1 MGIRVVDMGDGSFF
15 SGGQQVK
22 AWIFPGQGSQ
32 YVNMAASFDRPA
44 ERDLIRRSGE
54 LLNVDM
60 EAILSGKDNLLDQT
74 QWTQPALLLLSTLY
88 SGRVSE
94 TLKVFPD
101 LVLGHSLGEYS
112 ALVLAGALSFEETL
126 IAVHK
131 RGSFM
136 QEAVPQGEGLMAAV
150 LGMERSALVDI
161 LEEIR
166 KASSPSAGFIGAAN
180 FNSPGQIVIAGTR
193 SLVEDSFET
202 LRKAGARKI
211 VPLSVSVPS
220 HTPLMDGAAKKMEE
234 VLDRMTWKAPRCPV
248 ISNQTATASSDPSE
262 LKIRLVEQ
270 IRKPVLWE
278 DCIREAI
285 RLGATSFLEVGPGSV
300 LTGLGKKI
308 AKEAEW
314 LSSDRPGS
322 L

>member
-1 MGIRVVDMGDGSFF
+1 MR
-15 SGGQQVK
+15 

-32 YVNMAASFDRPA
+32 YVNMAASFDRPS
-44 ERDLIRRSGE
+44 ELDLIRRSGD

-60 EAILSGKDNLLDQT
+60 AALLSGKDNLLDQT

-88 SGRVSE
+88 AGRVSE
-94 TLKVFPD
+94 TLKSPPD

-112 ALVLAGALSFEETL
+112 ALVQAGALSFEETVV
-126 IAVHK
+126 AVHK
-131 RGSFM
+131 RGCFM

-150 LGMERSALVDI
+150 LGMDRMDLVGV

-166 KASSPSAGFIGAAN
+166 KNTSPSAGFIGAAN

-193 SLVEDSFET
+193 SLVEDSFD
-202 LRKAGARKI
+202 LLKKAGARKI

-220 HTPLMDGAAKKMEE
+220 HTPLMESAAIKMEK
-234 VLDRMTWKAPRCPV
+234 VLDQMKWNAPRCPV
-248 ISNQTATASSDPSE
+248 VSNQTATASSDPEE
-262 LKIRLVEQ
+262 LKHRLVEQ

-278 DCIREAI
+278 DCIRESI

-308 AKEAEW
+308 AKDAEW
-314 LSSDRPGS
+314 TSSDRPGA

>member
-1 MGIRVVDMGDGSFF
+1 MGAGSFF
-15 SGGQQVK
+15 SGGEQVK

-32 YVNMAASFDRPA
+32 YVNMAAAFDRPG
-44 ERDLIRRSGE
+44 ELDLIRRSGD
-54 LLNVDM
+54 LLGVDM
-60 EAILSGKDNLLDQT
+60 GALLSGKDNLLDQT

-94 TLKVFPD
+94 TLKIFPD

-112 ALVLAGALSFEETL
+112 ALVLSGALSFEETL
-126 IAVHK
+126 LAVHK
-131 RGSFM
+131 RGCFM

-150 LGMERSALVDI
+150 LGMDRDALVGV
-161 LEEIR
+161 LAEIR
-166 KASSPSAGFIGAAN
+166 ESCPDSAGFIGAAN

-193 SLVEDSFET
+193 SLVENSFEP

-220 HTPLMDGAAKKMEE
+220 HTPLMDGAARKMEE
-234 VLDRMTWKAPRCPV
+234 VLDRMTWKTPRCPV
-248 ISNQTATASSDPSE
+248 ISNQTATASSDPAE
-262 LKIRLVEQ
+262 LKLRLVEQ

-278 DCIREAI
+278 DCIRESI
-285 RLGATSFLEVGPGSV
+285 RLGVTSFLEVGPGSV

-308 AKEAEW
+308 AKDAEW
-314 LSSDRPGS
+314 VSMDRPGAS
-322 L
+322 

>member
-1 MGIRVVDMGDGSFF
+1 M
-15 SGGQQVK
+15 K

-32 YVNMAASFDRPA
+32 YVNMAASFDRPG
-44 ERDLIRRSGE
+44 ELDLIRRSGD
-54 LLNVDM
+54 LLHVDM
-60 EAILSGKDNLLDQT
+60 EALLSGKDNLLDQT
-74 QWTQPALLLLSTLY
+74 QWTQPALLLISTLY

-94 TLKVFPD
+94 TLNAFPD

-126 IAVHK
+126 LAVHK
-131 RGSFM
+131 RGCFM
-136 QEAVPQGEGLMAAV
+136 QESVPQGEGLMAAV
-150 LGMERSALVDI
+150 LGMDRAVLVAV

-166 KASSPSAGFIGAAN
+166 KGLPSSSGFIGAAN

-193 SLVEDSFET
+193 SLVEDSFEP

-220 HTPLMDGAAKKMEE
+220 HTPLMDGAARKMEE
-234 VLDRMTWKAPRCPV
+234 VLDRMTWNIPRCPV
-248 ISNQTATASSDPSE
+248 ISNQTATASSDPAE
-262 LKIRLVEQ
+262 LKLRLVEQ

-278 DCIREAI
+278 DCIRESI

-308 AKEAEW
+308 AKDAEW
-314 LSSDRPGS
+314 VSSDRPGT